1 MSILKRRVERAAED
15 ASIIDVAS
23 RPIHPRRKL
32 QIGRIFRQ
40 ALLVAAALLVLL
52 PLYFTLITSFKT
64 QINYGD
70 DKFGFPNPIY
80 LQNFVTA
87 LRGGRFFLWF
97 INSTILSAGSVLL
110 STAVSV
116 LGAFAFARMNFKG
129 RNALLSAV
137 TSLMIIPPVVML
149 IPLFLLL
156 TRIQLTSTY
165 LGAILVYA
173 GLVTPFSVY
182 LLTNFFKTIPFEI
195 VESALLDGANS
206 LQILLKIMVPL
217 SSPALIT
224 MIVVNMLWVW
234 NDLLVALVLL
244 PQDNLRPLM
253 VGVTVFG
260 SRYSRDVPVAMAGML
275 MASIPMLV
283 LYLFGQRY
291 FIRGL
296 IAGAI
301 KG

>member
-1 MSILKRRVERAAED
+1 MSKDNQDNSPVR
-15 ASIIDVAS
+15 SYS
-23 RPIHPRRKL
+23 RWADL
-32 QIGRIFRQ
+32 FRY
-40 ALLVAAALLVLL
+40 VLL
-52 PLYFTLITSFKT
+52 ISAAIAVLFPLYFTIITSVKS
-64 QINYGD
+64 QMNYSL
-70 DKFGFPNPIY
+70 DKFGFPS
-80 LQNFVTA
+80 QFFMENFVTA

-97 INSTILSAGSVLL
+97 ANSIILALGAVIVSAVV
-110 STAVSV
+110 STLA
-116 LGAFAFARMNFKG
+116 AFAFARMHFIW
-129 RNALLSAV
+129 RNTILSIV
-137 TSLMIIPPVVML
+137 TALMIVPPVVML

-156 TRIQLTSTY
+156 TQLELTSTY
-165 LGAILVYA
+165 WGAILVYA

-195 VESALLDGANS
+195 VESALLDGAS
-206 LQILLKIMVPL
+206 TLDILLRILIPL
-217 SSPALIT
+217 SGPALIT

-244 PQDNLRPLM
+244 PQDNLRTLM

-260 SRYSRDVPVAMAGML
+260 SRYNNDVPVAMAGML
-275 MASIPMLV
+275 MASIPMVV

-296 IAGAI
+296 VAGAV